1 MATFAMRLTAGDD
14 VTEEQ
19 AATSFFWLDDPRST
33 FTRAVKPWLGHLGPI
48 AALNVDFVRIALAAF
63 AADRSLLRQQQGCN
77 WNQRVIDL
85 QIPVSDPAV
94 WSAAAADLAMVIGL
108 LSADRW
114 TLIFTSEE
122 GVTRETSAP
131 LPAGEPPQRVV
142 LLSGGADSA
151 IGGLHSRSLLQAGE
165 RHILVSHFA
174 NTMLSPIQRRV
185 AEELTRLIPDRE
197 QDHVAVHL
205 GRGARRI
212 DGTRY
217 PSESSTRSRSLLYLA
232 LGLAVASMHGVPLWI
247 PENGFASLNPPLG
260 HERLGSLSTRTT
272 HPRFLG
278 ELAEVLS
285 SVGAH
290 AAIENPFAAVTKGEM
305 FGQVSGL
312 IGAQEAAKFLSVTHS
327 CALTGQ
333 RAHHLSQEVHCG
345 VCFGCVLR
353 RASFSA
359 SGIDDQ
365 TIYINADADP
375 KVRRWL
381 DGKSVEPAVRNFI
394 RRGLKPTDLA
404 ALSLPRSYPLRA
416 AMDLC
421 ERSISELATLYP

>member
-1 MATFAMRLTAGDD
+1 MATFAMRLTAGDV
-14 VTEEQ
+14 VTDEQ

-33 FTRAVKPWLGHLGPI
+33 FTRAVKPWLGQLGPV
-48 AALNVDFVRIALAAF
+48 ADLNIDFVRIALAAF
-63 AADRSLLRQQQGCN
+63 AADRSVLRQQQGSN
-77 WNQRVIDL
+77 WNQRIIDM
-85 QIPVSDPAV
+85 QIPVSDPAT
-94 WSAAAADLAMVIGL
+94 WSAAAKELAVVMGF
-108 LSADRW
+108 LSGDRW
-114 TLIFTSEE
+114 TLTFTTEE
-122 GVTRETSAP
+122 GATRETTAP

-151 IGGLHSRSLLQAGE
+151 IGGLHSRSLLQAGQ
-165 RHILVSHFA
+165 RHILLSHFS

-185 AEELTRLIPDRE
+185 AEEITRLIPEGD
-197 QDHVAVHL
+197 QDHLAVHL
-205 GRGARRI
+205 ARGARRI
-212 DGTRY
+212 NGTRY
-217 PSESSTRSRSLLYLA
+217 PSESSTRSRSLLFLA

-278 ELAEVLS
+278 ELAEVLT

-305 FGQVSGL
+305 FQQVSGL
-312 IGAQEAAKFLSVTHS
+312 IGADEAAKFLSATHS
-327 CALTGQ
+327 CGLTGQ
-333 RAHHLSQEVHCG
+333 RAHHISEEVHCG

-365 TIYINADADP
+365 TTYINPHADP
-375 KVRRWL
+375 KVQRWL
-381 DGKSVEPAVRNFI
+381 DGKSVEPAVRNFT

-404 ALSLPRSYPLRA
+404 ALSLPSSYPLRA

-421 ERSISELATLYP
+421 ERGISDLATLYP